1 MSVEI
6 KKLDNNEVQLD
17 IQVDSKKSSLEYEK
31 ACKKLAKRVN
41 VPGFR
46 AGKAPKAILEKHV
59 GKESIQREVLESVL
73 PEIFAKTINENKFEI
88 ITEPYVVSY
97 EFSNDNSFKAV
108 AKFELKPEVKLCEY
122 KNLEIEIEEFKQA
135 EDAVQ
140 KELDGLAEK
149 YCELKTVEDRK
160 TLATDIV
167 NLDFEG
173 SVDNELIKG
182 GAAKNYILDLAQST
196 FIPGFAEQ
204 LVDKNAKEE
213 FTINVKFPDEYH
225 DDKIKGKNA
234 EFKIT
239 INEIKEKILPELNDE
254 LAKKVGPFKSLEEL
268 KNDIQKYLDSTSKA
282 ENDKRAAL
290 KIIEKLNDAIEISI
304 HEAMV
309 SRESQALLTEFQQR
323 VAAQGG
329 NWDEVVAQEG
339 HEKIWEQLQT
349 EAKNRIKNS
358 LIISKIAE
366 LEKIQIENKDLE
378 EKIEEIARIYNT
390 NKLVILEE
398 IKKNPNIINS
408 LSQQIMSQKVTQFL
422 INNANIKYT
431 KTKK

>member
-17 IQVDSKKSSLEYEK
+17 IQVDSQKSSLEYEK

-46 AGKAPKAILEKHV
+46 AGKAPKNILEKHV
-59 GKESIQREVLESVL
+59 GKESIQREVLESIL

-97 EFSNDNSFKAV
+97 EFLNDNSFKAV

-135 EDAVQ
+135 ENALQ
-140 KELDGLAEK
+140 KELDGLAER
-149 YCELKTVEDRK
+149 YCELKTIEGRK

-167 NLDFEG
+167 NIDFEG
-173 SVDNELIKG
+173 SIDGELIKG
-182 GAAKNYILDLAQST
+182 GAAKNYVLNLAQST

-204 LVDKNAKEE
+204 LVDKNTKEE

-234 EFKIT
+234 EFKVT
-239 INEIKEKILPELNDE
+239 INEIKEKILPAIDDE
-254 LAKKVGPFKSLEEL
+254 LAKKVGAFKSLEEL
-268 KNDIQKYLDSTSKA
+268 KNDIQKYLDNTTKA
-282 ENDKRAAL
+282 ENEKRAAL
-290 KIIEKLNDAIEISI
+290 KIVEKLNDSIEISI

-323 VAAQGG
+323 VEAQGG

-366 LEKIQIENKDLE
+366 TENIQIENKDLE
-378 EKIEEIARIYNT
+378 EKIEEIAKIYNT

-398 IKKNPNIINS
+398 IKKNPNIISS

-422 INNANIKYT
+422 INSANIKYT
-431 KTKK
+431 